1 MAERFG
7 DFELLSLLSADA
19 ALESYLAAPP
29 GGGATVVLRRM
40 KRSLAGQPGARDTF
54 LQDAQAAL
62 QLSHGSVARVVALGE
77 VAHQP
82 YVAHERIQGDSLDT
96 LIRRAKLGEQW
107 PLPLPRALALFLPAL
122 EGLAAAHAQKPA
134 LLHREVSPRN
144 VYVTA
149 AGASV
154 LTSFGLART
163 RRSAGLGISDAFLS
177 PEQMHGR
184 PLDAASDV
192 FTAGLMLFELCCG
205 RLPASGEVGEL
216 VGRIGTGELDAA
228 SDARAEAAPLDALL
242 RRALA
247 PRREARFAGAG
258 ELLAAVRALGLE
270 VEPQPALAQWLAGL
284 PPGPPPEPVKVEA
297 IEPTSPGARVNPRTG
312 EAPALVPPAAPEA
325 VKKPRL
331 SRAGKFIV
339 ALLIGLEA
347 TLLALYLAGP
357 GTQQVATRG
366 TGELPAVF
374 STSLL
379 SLPPGALVQIDGQ
392 RAGKTP
398 FKFKAER
405 DRVYRVELLGGEAP
419 VEVMVQ
425 NTRLLEVDLEQN
437 AVIRDERYAGS
448 RPRQK
453 PKDKKAEPAPPP
465 APARTVALQATAPAR
480 FTLERE
486 HQVWVDDGPR
496 LPLVEGTLRELQA
509 GYHSPGPAPT
519 EQAQRELE
527 GLSGPGKTPLE
538 MVRGLPSQPL
548 GGTSLLRHQCLL
560 LTRTATGVDL
570 GEMVDGTVDVPS
582 LPSWAFVLTERV
594 SGATETP
601 PALAFQG
608 SSQRLR
614 ASAAIIAVDRDDR
627 FSVDGLAEKPAW
639 KLTLT
644 ARDPARS
651 AAVVVRLTPSRPDA
665 PAMLDGV
672 ALERSTAVLAPG
684 ATYALSGASALWL
697 TVPTVSS
704 YEPGSIDVAIDPS
717 APSAQGAASEPS
729 RSSNERENAGPK

>member
-54 LQDAQAAL
+54 LQDAQAAM
-62 QLSHGSVARVVALGE
+62 QLSHRSVARVVAVGE

-82 YVAHERIQGDSLDT
+82 YVAQERVEGDSLDT
-96 LIRRAKLGEQW
+96 LIRRAKQGEQW
-107 PLPLPRALALFLPAL
+107 PLPLSRALALFLPAL

-192 FTAGLMLFELCCG
+192 FTAGLLLFELCCG

-216 VGRIGTGELDAA
+216 VARIGTGELDLA

-242 RRALA
+242 RQALA
-247 PRREARFAGAG
+247 PRREARFADAGA
-258 ELLAAVRALGLE
+258 LLTAVRALGLE
-270 VEPQPALAQWLAGL
+270 VEPQPSLAQWLAGL
-284 PPGPPPEPVKVEA
+284 PPGPPPEAVKVEA
-297 IEPTSPGARVNPRTG
+297 IEPTSPGVRVNPRTG

-325 VKKPRL
+325 AKKPRL
-331 SRAGKFIV
+331 SRVGKFIV

-357 GTQQVATRG
+357 GTRQVATRG

-379 SLPPGALVQIDGQ
+379 SLPLGALVHIDGQ

-453 PKDKKAEPAPPP
+453 KEKEKDKGKKAAPPELP
-465 APARTVALQATAPAR
+465 AAARPARTVEFKATAPAR

-496 LPLVEGTLRELQA
+496 LPLVQGTLRELQA
-509 GYHSPGPAPT
+509 GYHSPGPPM

-527 GLSGPGKTPLE
+527 GLSGPGQKPLDV
-538 MVRGLPSQPL
+538 VRGLPSRPL
-548 GGTSLLRHQCLL
+548 DGTGGARHLCLL
-560 LTRTATGVDL
+560 LTRTASGVSL
-570 GEMVDGTVDVPS
+570 QEVVAGTVEVPS

-594 SGATETP
+594 SGATETS

-608 SSQRLR
+608 SNQRLR
-614 ASAAIIAVDRDDR
+614 AAAAIIAVDRDDR
-627 FSVDGLAEKPAW
+627 FSVDGLDARPAW

-644 ARDPARS
+644 AKDPARS

-665 PAMLDGV
+665 PAMLDNI
-672 ALERSTAVLAPG
+672 ALERSTAVLVPG
-684 ATYALSGASALWL
+684 ATHTVSGASSLWV

-704 YEPGSIDVAIDPS
+704 YEPGPIDVSVDP
-717 APSAQGAASEPS
+717 AP
-729 RSSNERENAGPK
+729 